1 MSTRDIDLG
10 WGKFMDNMV
19 AVDDS
24 YTKVGLPEN
33 ATLKPGT
40 KSGSGA
46 DEASDMS
53 ELIKIGAIHEFGTK
67 NIPSRPFMRNTFD
80 QNRTKINKI
89 QQVMY
94 DRLVKGNTT
103 VKKGLGIIGES
114 VSRLV
119 KKQITDLRSPPNKPS
134 TIKRKRSSNPLIDSA
149 QMRNSISHTEVTRG
163 I

>member
-19 AVDDS
+19 TVDNS
-24 YTKVGLPEN
+24 FTKVGLPEN
-33 ATLKPGT
+33 SMLKPGT
-40 KSGSGA
+40 KKGSGSDGA
-46 DEASDMS
+46 EDMS
-53 ELIKIGAIHEFGTK
+53 ELIKIAAIHEFGK
-67 NIPSRPFMRNTFD
+67 WPFMRNTFD

-163 I
+163 V